1 MYPETFKVH
10 TIDRNTL
17 ENTYE
22 THAFSKVIVKVV
34 PQPSKEIVKKKIY
47 IYIYLL
53 THLIDNKDYI
63 KV

>member
-1 MYPETFKVH
+1 MYPEIFKVH

-34 PQPSKEIVKKKIY
+34 PQPSKKIVKKKKKKI
-47 IYIYLL
+47 IYLL
-53 THLIDNKDYI
+53 THLIDK
-63 KV
+63 